1 MFLLKQ
7 DSKYFDI
14 YSFDIQLE
22 HVCSKQPHNIEMKY
36 SSQN

>member
-1 MFLLKQ
+1 MFVLKQ

-14 YSFDIQLE
+14 ESVDMQLE
-22 HVCSKQPHNIEMKY
+22 HACSKQPHDIEMKY